1 MYDYLSENS
10 RNSIIAE
17 QIGVLY
23 SLGILK
29 HHNYEDD
36 ARDSLIR
43 EVLEMCTN
51 EIQMMNVLH
60 DIKTGNETIEAMLI
74 RKGLLQ

>member
-51 EIQMMNVLH
+51 EIQMMNTLH
-60 DIKTGNETIEAMLI
+60 DIKVGNETIEDMLI